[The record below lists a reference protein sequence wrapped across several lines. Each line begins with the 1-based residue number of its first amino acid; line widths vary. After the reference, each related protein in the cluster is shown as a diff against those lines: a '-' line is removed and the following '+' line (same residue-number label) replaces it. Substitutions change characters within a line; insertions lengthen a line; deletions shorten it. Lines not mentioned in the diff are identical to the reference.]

1 MNKYPQ
7 SCHYWNFK
15 NFILASLFI
24 LVSALNAISGQSLNG
39 VCLIPS
45 CAERSRRAML
55 VSSCWSKARP
65 EPGTRKPTFI
75 LVTEEEKI
83 LSIICFVSFLNLS
96 AGKQETLLCYL
107 DLPPGR
113 ESCGF
118 ASARCRAVAC
128 EDAAPLGP
136 WGRGRP
142 RSAFQQLVNSLVS
155 RDF

>member
-118 ASARCRAVAC
+118 ASAV
-128 EDAAPLGP
+128 PS
-136 WGRGRP
+136 RG
-142 RSAFQQLVNSLVS
+142 L
-155 RDF
+155 